1 MDIRQLNHLD
11 ALVKHGSF
19 TKAAESLNMAQPA
32 LSQSIKRLEGSL
44 GVILVSRSM
53 KKITLTAEGAALH
66 QHALLIIK
74 QLKRAEADIKS
85 MANLTKGEVRIA
97 VPGMLGSFYL
107 PSPRDRQKSRMPS
120 SA

>member
-66 QHALLIIK
+66 QHALLII
-74 QLKRAEADIKS
+74 
-85 MANLTKGEVRIA
+85 
-97 VPGMLGSFYL
+97 
-107 PSPRDRQKSRMPS
+107 
-120 SA
+120 